1 MNSVKLNVS
10 WLAVLRSDAGRRRG
24 RSAVG
29 CSKSNAWGRDVTE
42 RENREGS
49 IEMLHRMII
58 YVREEA
64 LRLRVMDV
72 ALLLEHAENA
82 MTAFASA
89 ALNGLAPSVVDANRV
104 EH

>member
-1 MNSVKLNVS
+1 M
-10 WLAVLRSDAGRRRG
+10 
-24 RSAVG
+24 
-29 CSKSNAWGRDVTE
+29 TE
-42 RENREGS
+42 RQNREGS

-72 ALLLEHAENA
+72 ALLLEHAEDA

-89 ALNGLAPSVVDANRV
+89 ALNGLAPSVVDANRPAAKNT
-104 EH
+104 